1 MTAMPDLFDAPLL
14 PGLTTQD
21 DFVTGAEEQALIA
34 AIDAADLSPFRYH
47 GWTGKRLTV
56 AYGWSYDYGAGQL
69 RRGDPLPDW
78 VIPFRDRA
86 AAFAGLPADDFVQ
99 ALLIR
104 YDPGAGIGWH
114 KDRPAFGHVVG
125 LSLGA
130 LAVMRFRRRGG
141 ERFER
146 VNVPLEPRG
155 AYHLSGPSRHEWEH
169 SITEMACTRWS
180 VTFRTLVGRRGQL
193 QPEAAFSGNPGLVP

>member
-1 MTAMPDLFDAPLL
+1 MTAVLDLFDAPLL
-14 PGLTTQD
+14 PGLAMQN
-21 DFVTGAEEQALIA
+21 DFVTRTEEQALIA
-34 AIDAADLSPFRYH
+34 AIDAAGLSPFQYH

-56 AYGWSYDYGAGQL
+56 AYGWSYDFGARQL

-78 VIPFRDRA
+78 LIPFRDRA
-86 AAFAGLPADDFVQ
+86 AGFAGLPAGDFVQ

-125 LSLGA
+125 LSLGVPA
-130 LAVMRFRRRGG
+130 IMRFRRRRG

-146 VNVPLEPRG
+146 VNARLDPRG

-169 SITEMACTRWS
+169 SITEMDRTRWS
-180 VTFRTLVGRRGQL
+180 VTFRTLVGPVGQVRR
-193 QPEAAFSGNPGLVP
+193 AAP

>member
-1 MTAMPDLFDAPLL
+1 MTAMLFDAPLL
-14 PGLTTQD
+14 PGLATQD
-21 DFVTGAEEQALIA
+21 DFVTRAEEQALIA

-47 GWTGKRLTV
+47 DWTGKRLTV

-78 VIPFRDRA
+78 LIPFRDRA
-86 AAFAGLPADDFVQ
+86 EAFAGLPAGDFVQ

-130 LAVMRFRRRGG
+130 PAVMRFRRRCG
-141 ERFER
+141 ERFKR

-155 AYHLSGPSRHEWEH
+155 AYHLSGASRHEWEH
-169 SITEMACTRWS
+169 SITEMDCTRWS
-180 VTFRTLVGRRGQL
+180 VTFRTLVGRMGQL
-193 QPEAAFSGNPGLVP
+193 QPEGAVSGNPGSVP